1 MMVNVASI
9 YLLGHFGI
17 PQMKKRGGG
26 AIINLASVQGHACQ
40 RGVAAYAASKGAVHS
55 LTRAMAL
62 DHASDNIRVNSI
74 SPGSINTPMLE
85 RSAANFAPGVP
96 RGRGVPALGPGP
108 SGGADWDAGRGGGTG
123 GIPGFRQSSIL
134 HRRRLPGGWRAAG
147 RHWGAVISRTRR
159 LAASLCRAGGRP
171 LRRRRGLARGA
182 LRGLL
187 DRHQSL
193 SDSSAHIGR
202 PMRPHMVLR

>member
-1 MMVNVASI
+1 
-9 YLLGHFGI
+9 
-17 PQMKKRGGG
+17 MKKRGGG

-74 SPGSINTPMLE
+74 SPGSINEPMLE
-85 RSAANFAPGVP
+85 RSAGTFAPGVP
-96 RGRGVPALGPGP
+96 VEEVFQRWGAGSSPG
-108 SGGADWDAGRGGGTG
+108 ANWDAGRSGGAG
-123 GIPGFRQSSIL
+123 GISGLGRGGIL
-134 HRRRLPGGWRAAG
+134 HRRRLPGGWRPAG
-147 RHWGAVISRTRR
+147 RHRSAVIHSRTSSLRST
-159 LAASLCRAGGRP
+159 SLCRADRRP
-171 LRRRRGLARGA
+171 LRRRRGLARGT

-193 SDSSAHIGR
+193 SDPSLHPGGS
-202 PMRPHMVLR
+202 MRPHMVLR